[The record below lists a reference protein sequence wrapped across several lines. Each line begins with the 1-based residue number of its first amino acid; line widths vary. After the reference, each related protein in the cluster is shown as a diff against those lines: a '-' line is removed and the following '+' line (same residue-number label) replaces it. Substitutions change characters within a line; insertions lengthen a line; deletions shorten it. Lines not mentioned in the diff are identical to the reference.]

1 MTFFHSVIELQ
12 SAQYEAAPPPEP
24 RAPEEVISLLTQEAP
39 LGEYSVDAL

>member
-1 MTFFHSVIELQ
+1 MTFFHSVIEFQ

-24 RAPEEVISLLTQEAP
+24 RAPEEVISLLSQEAP

>member
-12 SAQYEAAPPPEP
+12 SAQYEATPLPEP

>member
-12 SAQYEAAPPPEP
+12 SVQYEAAPPPEP